1 MLSFSLYLPPISSS
15 SRTPLTHGRALS
27 RVTIVELPGYVG
39 KAEGSLERALSS
51 FGGEEAVTQTLATRG
66 AMLPLRLRPGDPA
79 CNAIFGDP
87 TLSTSFVLRIPR
99 GPGGHRQA
107 EIVAKAPVSY
117 IFNGMSDFQ
126 FINLK
131 VGLFHAAA
139 SLHSSLLRMR

>member
-1 MLSFSLYLPPISSS
+1 
-15 SRTPLTHGRALS
+15 
-27 RVTIVELPGYVG
+27 VTIVELPGYVG

-79 CNAIFGDP
+79 SHAIFGDP

-99 GPGGHRQA
+99 GPGGHHQA

-131 VGLFHAAA
+131 VGLFDAAA
-139 SLHSSLLRMR
+139 SPSFSIPRMHSPERKSSPP